1 MNKNNINSH
10 QTIRDAIQK
19 IALHGIQNKNKGTI
33 NGTEKISGYVAKIH
47 TEGDLAGTI
56 DVQEFVDTDSSNPD
70 NGYHIGVLL
79 TAIQNNMSGLLVV
92 PKLYSEVIITKDVG
106 SQTEYVI
113 MTSHVDVLQLIS
125 HDHTKVGVV
134 ELEEYNPDDPESP
147 DIDELSP
154 TDSSATTEYTKES
167 ANTYV
172 KNSDHTAKIEVA
184 PDRIYMDSD
193 NASTN
198 LEITPEHALL
208 QHDSSSVVLDD
219 NQVEIVHGKKVVVN
233 DDAVYLGDTSN
244 VDDGVLGVELA
255 NILSEMLG
263 YIGQITTTTQLGPQP
278 PINVASF
285 ISLKAK
291 IEAFK
296 ASHSGFLTKK
306 VKLQK

>member
-1 MNKNNINSH
+1 MKHNNVNSH
-10 QTIRDAIQK
+10 QSIRDAIQK
-19 IALHGIQNKNKGTI
+19 IALYGVQNNKRGSI

-47 TEGDLAGTI
+47 TEGDLAGTV
-56 DVQEFVDTDSSNPD
+56 DVQEFVDAGPDSE
-70 NGYHIGVLL
+70 NGYHVGVFL
-79 TAIQNNMSGLLVV
+79 TAIQNNISGLLVI

-106 SQTEYVI
+106 SQVEYVI
-113 MTSHVDVLQLIS
+113 MTSHVDVLQLVS
-125 HDHTKVGVV
+125 HDNAKIGVV
-134 ELEEYNPDDPESP
+134 ELEEYDPDDPESP
-147 DIDELSP
+147 DIDELQP

-167 ANTYV
+167 ASTYV
-172 KNSDHTAKIEVA
+172 KNSEHTVKIEAV

-193 NASTN
+193 NASTSM
-198 LEITPEHALL
+198 EINPEHALL
-208 QHDSSSVVLDD
+208 QHDSSSVTLDD
-219 NQVEIVHGKKVVVN
+219 NQVAVIHGKKMVVK

-263 YIGQITTTTQLGPQP
+263 YIGQIMTTTQLGPQP
-278 PINVASF
+278 PVNIASF

-296 ASHSGFLTKK
+296 ASHSGFLTSK